1 MPTTWL
7 LSATSYTSQV
17 GLCAQEVNS
26 FFLIA
31 MTPED
36 SVHSDTFIFTYT
48 ILGEFL
54 ISLFKEGNRLPYIIV
69 LSPFFPFPFLGYRTA
84 AKGSKSVGAE

>member
-7 LSATSYTSQV
+7 LSATSYTSQA
-17 GLCAQEVNS
+17 GLYAQKVNS

-36 SVHSDTFIFTYT
+36 SVHSDTLSLLTQ
-48 ILGEFL
+48 FL
-54 ISLFKEGNRLPYIIV
+54 ESF
-69 LSPFFPFPFLGYRTA
+69 
-84 AKGSKSVGAE
+84 